1 MLLPFYI
8 LFVEGIIPIII
19 KLYLTLIPYELIFIL
34 LEIICLIFT
43 ITYIS
48 LFKLNDIK
56 EGYINLNYKIII
68 IIIIISF
75 FGTFLGKI
83 FFIKTIK
90 DNDNISIFV
99 IIMSLYPM
107 VTIISSYF
115 LLNERI
121 SNKQLLGYF
130 LIIIGIYF
138 LLYKS
143 SKSYL

>member
-8 LFVEGIIPIII
+8 LFVEGIIPVII
-19 KLYLTLIPYELIFIL
+19 KIYLSLIPYELILLLSQIIGLFFI
-34 LEIICLIFT
+34 
-43 ITYIS
+43 ITYIFF
-48 LFKLNDIK
+48 FKPKDIK
-56 EGYINLNYKIII
+56 EGYINLNSKIII
-68 IIIIISF
+68 IIILISF

-90 DNDNISIFV
+90 ENDNISIFV

-143 SKSYL
+143 S